1 MFVYHVSMMT
11 MMMIIIEH
19 VAIGVD
25 PKLLNI
31 AWWVWV
37 DDQPYD
43 DITNNV
49 MGSIPS
55 PSRGKTKYCT

>member
-1 MFVYHVSMMT
+1 MMT